1 MSRSNRRRRTA
12 RVAVGLVSGAL
23 AVACQSSSSGS
34 GDEAS
39 VILED
44 SNNYTSVTSL
54 SPSTV
59 STIAQAD
66 LHICW
71 DNITDDLQCHA
82 VDPVEDI
89 DNVILLRFKGLSTS
103 EVEEKLASSQLS
115 ISDIDTDGFFQYNTD
130 HESTCVNL
138 SSFSRYGTDLIVDQ
152 DYQQGD
158 DLVYA
163 LLFAHGTTPG
173 VGTRSML
180 FLDPG
185 ASTEETEVNAES
197 GCGIL
202 DFEADLASA
211 EPVSIPA
218 DGPFTIDWR
227 SLTRDGQGS
236 PIPFESVDGLMLGY
250 FEGTTLSELQS
261 DIFNLELN
269 ATRVWDLKLDGGS
282 SADLAQATERGT
294 TDRFSGFD
302 NTDGIWLLALL
313 CSSCQSPA
321 PVVLSVIEPSG

>member
-1 MSRSNRRRRTA
+1 MSRSNRHPA
-12 RVAVGLVSGAL
+12 ACAAAGLASFAL

-34 GDEAS
+34 GDQAD

-44 SNNYTSVTSL
+44 FNNYTSATSL
-54 SPSTV
+54 SPNTFGTV
-59 STIAQAD
+59 AQAD

-71 DNITDDLQCHA
+71 DNITDDLQCHT
-82 VDPVEDI
+82 VDPVADI
-89 DNVILLRFKGLSTS
+89 DNVILLRFRGLSTS
-103 EVEEKLASSQLS
+103 EVKDRLASSQLS

-130 HESTCVNL
+130 HEATCVNL

-185 ASTEETEVNAES
+185 ASSEVTEVDAES

-202 DFEADLASA
+202 DFQADLVSA

-218 DGPFTIDWR
+218 DGPFRLDWR

-250 FEGTTLSELQS
+250 FEGTTLAELQS

-269 ATRVWDLKLDGGS
+269 ATRVWDLKLDGGT

-302 NTDGIWLLALL
+302 STEGIWLFALL

-321 PVVLSVIEPSG
+321 PVVLSLLEPK